1 MAMVMVQNAKRL
13 RLGRPPLPGE
23 HGAWVML
30 YTPLLAAAI
39 GAGADV
45 MHAVLLTLSVTGAFF
60 GQHAAGLVLRRRGGA
75 QARWWL
81 GIYAGVF
88 AVCGAILFWISGAVD
103 LLWIGVPAFALMA
116 RQLGRSRFSR
126 KRVDRS
132 VPGEFLAIGGLTL
145 TAPGAVV
152 VTTGALSLTAVEI
165 WGLFALFFGSS
176 VFFVKMHLLAAQ
188 IKQGVRWED
197 RLRLGR
203 GLLVYH
209 GALAAGLLAVYLMDT
224 SAGGLL
230 ILGFAPVI
238 LRALAGWVR
247 LSNQL
252 PNLKRVGL
260 IESAYA
266 LWFSGCIVAALRLT
280 WI

>member
-1 MAMVMVQNAKRL
+1 MAMAMARDAKQL

-60 GQHAAGLVLRRRGGA
+60 GQHAAGLMLRGRGGA
-75 QARWWL
+75 QARRWL

-88 AVCGAILFWISGAVD
+88 ALCGAMVLWVSEAVD
-103 LLWIGVPAFALMA
+103 LLWIGIPAFGLMA
-116 RQLGRSRFSR
+116 WQLGRSRFSR

-132 VPGEFLAIGGLTL
+132 APGEFLAIGGLTL

-152 VTTGALSLTAVEI
+152 VATGALSLAAVGI

-188 IKQGVRWED
+188 VKQGVRWED

-209 GALAAGLLAVYLMDT
+209 GALVAGLLAVYLMGT
-224 SAGGLL
+224 PAGGLL
-230 ILGFAPVI
+230 ILGFAPVM
-238 LRALAGWVR
+238 LRALAGWAR
-247 LSNQL
+247 LSNRL

-266 LWFSGCIVAALRLT
+266 LWFSGFIVAILRMGLM
-280 WI
+280 